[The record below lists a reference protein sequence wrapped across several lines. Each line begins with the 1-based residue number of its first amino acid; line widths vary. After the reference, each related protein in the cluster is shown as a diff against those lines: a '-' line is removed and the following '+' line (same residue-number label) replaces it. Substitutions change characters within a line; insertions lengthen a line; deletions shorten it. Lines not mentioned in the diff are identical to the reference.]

1 MSGSNIG
8 ARDRR
13 NGSIFILS
21 CVCRVF
27 CDQALHGRRLPAE
40 QLCTYMHMKFNIGED
55 IKFTLPTM
63 MRVINKVFPLTSSL
77 EPNIIK
83 TLLAE

>member
-1 MSGSNIG
+1 
-8 ARDRR
+8 
-13 NGSIFILS
+13 
-21 CVCRVF
+21 
-27 CDQALHGRRLPAE
+27 
-40 QLCTYMHMKFNIGED
+40 MHMKFNIGED